1 MIRRLGRAVL
11 VLLLALVAALALA
24 MVIVPRVMGWV
35 PLTILSG
42 SMEPTI
48 PTGSQVVVAP
58 VEGADGAAGV
68 QVGDVITVMPYPD
81 DDTLVT
87 HRVVA
92 RTEAADGAVA
102 LTTQGD
108 ANASADPWT
117 VTGTRLRGVV
127 RYHVPY
133 AGYLA
138 TALDGHQKQM
148 GTVVV
153 AVALLGYAAVQ
164 VLAAVRGA
172 RAGERPAAG
181 AGTGPRCRP
190 TASGGRSA
198 TSRNRTPGRPPR
210 SSRPTPRRN
219 WKPGRPPMSSRPT
232 ASGSRPAATR
242 NPTSGRGSASS
253 RRPPVTRP
261 TAPTSVVTA
270 PAGRPEPGLPPRTT
284 PRSRSRTPAARRPA
298 QEGCGCR
305 SLAGRP

>member
-117 VTGTRLRGVV
+117 VTGTQLRGVV

-181 AGTGPRCRP
+181 GRHRAAMSPDGERRPVGDEQEPDARQAAQVEPADAAQELEARQAADVEPADGERQSAGGDQEPDVRQGLGVQQ
-190 TASGGRSA
+190 TAAGDQADGAHVSGDG
-198 TSRNRTPGRPPR
+198 SRRTPGA
-210 SSRPTPRRN
+210 
-219 WKPGRPPMSSRPT
+219 G
-232 ASGSRPAATR
+232 
-242 NPTSGRGSASS
+242 
-253 RRPPVTRP
+253 
-261 TAPTSVVTA
+261 TAPEDDAEEPQPDTGRA
-270 PAGRPEPGLPPRTT
+270 PAGPGGVRVPE
-284 PRSRSRTPAARRPA
+284 
-298 QEGCGCR
+298 
-305 SLAGRP
+305 LAGRP